1 MSKDFSTDRDA
12 LNPKAPSS
20 KGDDDDEGLAD
31 MFGQMGVAETR
42 KKCQVCQTEYVSFSS
57 ILHGSAVHMSAI
69 TQCFLTRLD
78 DIHATHCTDCR
89 KIAETAR
96 RRSIHA
102 GTSDTPPDSA
112 KVRKIIE
119 LLRDIDE
126 RSDGVEKTIIFSQ
139 FTSMLDLIQPFL
151 RAEGMKYVRCT
162 SIWLFFVAGIL
173 ADCR

>member
-1 MSKDFSTDRDA
+1 MTMRGLRTCSVRWVSRRRARNVKSVKQSTF
-12 LNPKAPSS
+12 PSVHPPSS
-20 KGDDDDEGLAD
+20 
-31 MFGQMGVAETR
+31 VAP
-42 KKCQVCQTEYVSFSS
+42 
-57 ILHGSAVHMSAI
+57 IHLSAT
-69 TQCFLTRLD
+69 TQYLPDRLE

-96 RRSIHA
+96 RRSLHA
-102 GTSDTPPDSA
+102 GPSDTPPDSA

-151 RAEGMKYVRCT
+151 RAEGMKYVRCKFR
-162 SIWLFFVAGIL
+162 SIASSSLV
-173 ADCR
+173 